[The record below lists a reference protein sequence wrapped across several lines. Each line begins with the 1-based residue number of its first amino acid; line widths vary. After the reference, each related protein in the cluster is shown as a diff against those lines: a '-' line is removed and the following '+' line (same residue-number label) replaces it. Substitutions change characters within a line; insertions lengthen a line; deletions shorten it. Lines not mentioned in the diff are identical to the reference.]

1 MKNKK
6 NITELNKSL
15 SQLSKSINTIKS
27 SKKEST
33 IESDKKNDV
42 KSFSHAFRIVSELF
56 ANVLVGASIGWGL
69 DYFFNTK
76 PIFLII
82 FLILGMISGIYTA
95 YKSAMNWQK

>member
-6 NITELNKSL
+6 NITELNTSL

-33 IESDKKNDV
+33 IESDKKNVV
-42 KSFSHAFRIVSELF
+42 KTFSHAFRIVSELF

-69 DYFFNTK
+69 DYFLTLNQF
-76 PIFLII
+76 F
-82 FLILGMISGIYTA
+82 
-95 YKSAMNWQK
+95 